1 MEELVKGRGGRRYHR
16 SVVEHRGVK
25 RDHGWCSLSSLFYLG
40 DICSMINSSVSQVC
54 QAENM
59 TYLMHRV
66 CKAGIHACISCVKRE
81 WRWYFFRGKNCW
93 RNRNWERLIVN
104 LQEIYQ
110 CFFSFFFFYDEGVDI
125 SSRWFLTLLTLLFY
139 TPRELSLKLANFN
152 AITAESCEIIVII
165 LHGRFVLLYIYI
177 KSRDFMKQYH

>member
-81 WRWYFFRGKNCW
+81 WRWYFFRGKSCW
-93 RNRNWERLIVN
+93 RNRNWERLIVS

-110 CFFSFFFFYDEGVDI
+110 CFFFFFF
-125 SSRWFLTLLTLLFY
+125 FLRRGSWYFVTMVLN
-139 TPRELSLKLANFN
+139 AFN
-152 AITAESCEIIVII
+152 LII
-165 LHGRFVLLYIYI
+165 LYTERI
-177 KSRDFMKQYH
+177 KFKVGQL